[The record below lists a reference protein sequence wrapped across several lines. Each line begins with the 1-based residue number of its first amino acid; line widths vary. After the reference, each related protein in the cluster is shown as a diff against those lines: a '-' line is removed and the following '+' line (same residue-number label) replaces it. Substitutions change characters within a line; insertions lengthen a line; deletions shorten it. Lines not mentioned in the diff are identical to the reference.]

1 MSLMPLPPG
10 FPVSQG
16 GYSRMPL
23 QGGLNH
29 PMPNAAAPTGKPGMG
44 AQRNPNMLTPTHNPG
59 TMTDAQGNILDIFN
73 KPMFDLTQQTFTPQT
88 GGPTPRTPVP
98 NPTAQFQAL
107 QQNFTPQVAGPTP
120 QQPPPFVPPTPMP
133 FINRPMPQFQQP
145 NFSFLGG
152 QIAPPNPAMNMT
164 MPSMKGLF
172 GIR

>member
-10 FPVSQG
+10 FPVAQG
-16 GYSRMPL
+16 GYSNMPL
-23 QGGLNH
+23 QGFNH
-29 PMPNAAAPTGKPGMG
+29 PMPNAAAPTGEPPGGMPF
-44 AQRNPNMLTPTHNPG
+44 NTNMLTATNNPE

-73 KPMFDLTQQTFTPQT
+73 KPMPA
-88 GGPTPRTPVP
+88 PMTPVP
-98 NPTAQFQAL
+98 NSTAQFQTL
-107 QQNFTPQVAGPTP
+107 QQNFTPQVAGPNP

-152 QIAPPNPAMNMT
+152 RMAPPDPAMNMT